1 MSWDDKNNLLLDPLS
16 NLWPWTLT
24 WDHPAS
30 CAGMTFFFFF
40 LEGFPQN
47 LTCIPNGCAGNIP
60 DLSRRGDGGVEP
72 SQTVSSAAAFYS
84 QPSFLSW
91 EKIYCGPPRHGIWSR
106 SWDLEGHTLA
116 RLFRVG
122 GPLFVNPKPR
132 LWYAVWS
139 CACHPQTYCLP
150 KTPDHLDPQGS
161 GRMSLDFKTL
171 WWILHGLVWGS
182 LDRLFPHWPVV
193 CKRICLLKGAVGDR
207 KHV

>member
-1 MSWDDKNNLLLDPLS
+1 MCWHDL
-16 NLWPWTLT
+16 
-24 WDHPAS
+24 
-30 CAGMTFFFFF
+30 FFFF

-60 DLSRRGDGGVEP
+60 DLSRRGDGGIEP

-91 EKIYCGPPRHGIWSR
+91 ENIYCGPPRHGIWSH